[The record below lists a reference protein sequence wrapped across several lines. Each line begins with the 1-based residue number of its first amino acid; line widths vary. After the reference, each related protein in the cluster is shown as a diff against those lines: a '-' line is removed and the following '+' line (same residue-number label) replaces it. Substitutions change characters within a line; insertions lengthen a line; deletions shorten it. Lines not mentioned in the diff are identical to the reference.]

1 MRYKLLLPWVVLIF
15 GGLPMSQ
22 AAATEVDAAGYY
34 KLRCATCHGAN
45 GEGTRD
51 KSPSLGPPLRGN
63 PLVINAPAEILMSI
77 IRRGR
82 GGQQRVYDDAYPNMP
97 AFDAGLVPDAMGLAT
112 YLKTVLQQNELTSQ
126 RNNPVPEPVENG
138 DAAGNAARHLQ
149 IHHVD
154 RVYLVR
160 DPISSSSA
168 HYAQQRPGVV
178 TADESGSSNS
188 HNLRQIAAC
197 ELQVQI
203 ISPAH
208 KPLLHPTKGVT
219 PCLLL

>member
-1 MRYKLLLPWVVLIF
+1 MRVKLLLAWTALIF
-15 GGLPMSQ
+15 AGLPMSE

-63 PLVINAPAEILMSI
+63 PLVINAPAEMLMSI

-97 AFDAGLVPDAMGLAT
+97 AFDAGLVPDAMGLAI
-112 YLKTVLQQNELTSQ
+112 YLKTVLQQEKVSSRRL
-126 RNNPVPEPVENG
+126 NPAPGPVENG
-138 DAAGNAARHLQ
+138 ATGHAARHLSVLH
-149 IHHVD
+149 ID

-160 DPISSSSA
+160 GSMANISAQS
-168 HYAQQRPGVV
+168 AQQHPGVV
-178 TADESGSSNS
+178 VASESGAGTG
-188 HNLRQIAAC
+188 HDLRLAAAC
-197 ELQVQI
+197 ALQLPTRI
-203 ISPAH
+203 IGPAH
-208 KPLLHPTKGVT
+208 EPLLHPTKEVM
-219 PCLLL
+219 PC

>member
-1 MRYKLLLPWVVLIF
+1 MRFKLLLAWIALIF
-15 GGLPMSQ
+15 AGLPMSE

-63 PLVINAPAEILMSI
+63 PLVINAPAEMLMSI

-112 YLKTVLQQNELTSQ
+112 YLKTVLQQKEITSQ
-126 RNNPVPEPVENG
+126 RNYSAPEPAENG
-138 DAAGNAARHLQ
+138 DATGNAARHLP
-149 IHHVD
+149 IHHLG

-160 DPISSSSA
+160 GPMASSIVHSAQQGPDVPSA
-168 HYAQQRPGVV
+168 HAS
-178 TADESGSSNS
+178 DSGNVQ
-188 HNLRQIAAC
+188 NLRQAAAW
-197 ELQVQI
+197 ELQAQI
-203 ISPAH
+203 ISPAR